1 MLVASVTH
9 STSDDFCVSL
19 RSKVDVRATPMLWA
33 WYRQPTL
40 HRRRLRHR
48 SILHHLA
55 GFGPSLAAVVT
66 LNILRHQSLLFFARS
81 HSQFTLVAAFCCLLL
96 SIIVVFLIIKSN
108 KSSSS
113 SSLSASEIDD
123 GNSTVLQYFF
133 AIKLDNIHMFVFV
146 LVF

>member
-40 HRRRLRHR
+40 HRRRRRRRHP

-66 LNILRHQSLLFFARS
+66 LNIFEASITFIFCSLSFTIHTRSCILLF
-81 HSQFTLVAAFCCLLL
+81 TVEYYCG
-96 SIIVVFLIIKSN
+96 VF
-108 KSSSS
+108 
-113 SSLSASEIDD
+113 D
-123 GNSTVLQYFF
+123 Y
-133 AIKLDNIHMFVFV
+133 
-146 LVF
+146 